1 LETSSRQLQVLLLV
15 VQPVQVNIRFS
26 LVASVKA
33 VGNGCSD
40 RHGNAMQ
47 PARNPGAHVGV
58 RFFSSGLAFFSR
70 LTPMP
75 VISAESWHE
84 LSFDTLSKVRGAREM
99 PLHHS
104 ATVLSHLNY

>member
-1 LETSSRQLQVLLLV
+1 MVAVIGTAMPCNLQGIQGRMWECVSFLLALL
-15 VQPVQVNIRFS
+15 FS
-26 LVASVKA
+26 L
-33 VGNGCSD
+33 
-40 RHGNAMQ
+40 
-47 PARNPGAHVGV
+47 
-58 RFFSSGLAFFSR
+58 

-84 LSFDTLSKVRGAREM
+84 LSFDTLLKVRGAREM

>member
-1 LETSSRQLQVLLLV
+1 MLLLV

-26 LVASVKA
+26 LVALVKA

-58 RFFSSGLAFFSR
+58 HFFSSGLAFFSLDSYAR
-70 LTPMP
+70 D
-75 VISAESWHE
+75 ISRK
-84 LSFDTLSKVRGAREM
+84 LAR
-99 PLHHS
+99 
-104 ATVLSHLNY
+104 AQF